1 MAAPISSIGA
11 GGSSLP
17 ALTPGSA
24 TRIHDGA
31 PFKDFLLGSLNEV
44 NASQQQASAMVEQ
57 LYTGGDVNPAEV
69 MVGVQKADMALRL
82 LLQVR
87 NKLLAAYDEIKNIRV

>member
-1 MAAPISSIGA
+1 MTPIAPLSTVPLSTSWPVSSTSRPSEGAA
-11 GGSSLP
+11 
-17 ALTPGSA
+17 
-24 TRIHDGA
+24 
-31 PFKDFLLGSLNEV
+31 FKDFLLGSLNEV
-44 NASQQQASAMVEQ
+44 NASQQQAGAMVEQ

-69 MVGVQKADMALRL
+69 MVSVQKADMAFRL

>member
-1 MAAPISSIGA
+1 MTPIAPLSTGPLSTPWAVSST
-11 GGSSLP
+11 SRPS
-17 ALTPGSA
+17 
-24 TRIHDGA
+24 DGA
-31 PFKDFLLGSLNEV
+31 AFKDFLLGSLNEV
-44 NASQQQASAMVEQ
+44 NASQQQAGAMVEQ

-69 MVGVQKADMALRL
+69 MVSVQKADMAFRL

>member
-1 MAAPISSIGA
+1 MTFLSSEGPLVRFEDVKWPVN
-11 GGSSLP
+11 STSRP
-17 ALTPGSA
+17 S
-24 TRIHDGA
+24 DGA
-31 PFKDFLLGSLNEV
+31 AFKDFLLGSLNEV